1 MGTIQIEHLTY
12 EYESRG
18 QRFRA
23 LDDLSLEIKEGEFV
37 CLVGHSGCG
46 KTTLL
51 NLIAG
56 LLSPTSGQIR
66 IDGRPVTGPGLDRNV
81 IFQHYS
87 LFPWLT
93 AEKNVAFG
101 LRQAQPEISKK
112 QALERAR
119 RFLKEVELESV
130 KDKYPYQLSGGMQQ
144 RVAIARAFAMNGPIM
159 LLDEPFGALD
169 PRIRANLQQ
178 SLEALWQQEER
189 KKTII
194 FVTHDINEAVILADR
209 ILFMKPGHICADLP
223 VTMARPRR
231 ETNMVGTAPYCHL
244 REQVIG
250 LFYDREE
257 DVRL

>member
-23 LDDLSLEIKEGEFV
+23 LDDLSMEIKEGEFV

-144 RVAIARAFAMNGPIM
+144 RVAIARTLANDPDVVLM
-159 LLDEPFGALD
+159 DEPFGALD
-169 PRIRANLQQ
+169 AYTRIVLQKE
-178 SLEALWQQEER
+178 LLNIWEKH
-189 KKTII
+189 KKTIL
-194 FVTHDINEAVILADR
+194 FVTHSVDEAIYLADR
-209 ILFMKPGHICADLP
+209 IILMSRDCGKI
-223 VTMARPRR
+223 
-231 ETNMVGTAPYCHL
+231 L
-244 REQVIG
+244 RE
-250 LFYDREE
+250 DRVNLPRLRDRSDPEYARLTKELLEE
-257 DVRL
+257 LERVNSTPR

>member
-1 MGTIQIEHLTY
+1 MSKIRIEHLTY

-18 QRFRA
+18 QKFLA
-23 LDDLSLEIKEGEFV
+23 LDDLSLEIEEGEFV

-56 LLSPTSGQIR
+56 LLRPTAGEIR
-66 IDGRPVTGPGLDRNV
+66 IDGKPIAGPGLDRNV
-81 IFQHYS
+81 IFQDYS

-101 LRQAQPEISKK
+101 IRQAMPDLSGR
-112 QALERAR
+112 QARERAAEV
-119 RFLKEVELESV
+119 LEQVELGKV
-130 KDKYPYQLSGGMQQ
+130 KNKYPYQLSGGMRQ

-178 SLEALWQQEER
+178 SLERLWQQEKQR
-189 KKTII
+189 KTII
-194 FVTHDINEAVILADR
+194 FVTHDMNEAVILADR
-209 ILFMKPGHICADLP
+209 ILFMKPGRICADIP
-223 VTMARPRR
+223 VSMARPRR
-231 ETNMVGTAPYCHL
+231 EENMVGTASYCRL

-250 LFYDREE
+250 LFYEKEE
-257 DVRL
+257 EVNL